1 MRKLLTILSIV
12 ALLIGAGCKD
22 KPSKK
27 PQKPVKTAVVEKKV
41 VKDTTK
47 ADTLKNKPVVKAV
60 KPVEPPKPDD
70 KYFLIAGSFSNRNN
84 AEVFKAKLEA
94 EGYQSVVI
102 ERPSGPNGDFYKVSY
117 KSFYDRGEAYAEL
130 RTARNSEGRN
140 DVWLL
145 VQK

>member
-47 ADTLKNKPVVKAV
+47 LDTIKTKPVVKEIEPV
-60 KPVEPPKPDD
+60 KPAD
-70 KYFLIAGSFSNRNN
+70 KYFLIAGSFSKRTN

-130 RTARNSEGRN
+130 RTARTSEGRN